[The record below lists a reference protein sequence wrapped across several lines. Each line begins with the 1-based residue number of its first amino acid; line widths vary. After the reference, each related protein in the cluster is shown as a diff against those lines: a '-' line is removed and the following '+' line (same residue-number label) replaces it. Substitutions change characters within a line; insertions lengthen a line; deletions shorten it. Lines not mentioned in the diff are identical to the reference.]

1 MKTMIKLKKTPQITV
16 KTDSVK
22 EIEAK
27 LRAAEIT
34 NEESGSDNEEWTK
47 DDPQRWRM
55 FKERYEDEFE
65 DKLTMMDSLMTQ
77 KRDKIKVTWISIFK
91 GK

>member
-1 MKTMIKLKKTPQITV
+1 MIKLKKSPQITV
-16 KTDSVK
+16 KTEAVK

-27 LRAAEIT
+27 LSALEIT
-34 NEESGSDNEEWTK
+34 KEDPVPNSEEWTS

-65 DKLTMMDSLMTQ
+65 DKLGMMDSLMTK
-77 KRDKIKVTWISIFK
+77 KRDKVKVTWISIFK
-91 GK
+91 KDE

>member
-1 MKTMIKLKKTPQITV
+1 MIKLKKSPQITV
-16 KTDSVK
+16 KTDAVK

-27 LRAAEIT
+27 LSKSEIT
-34 NEESGSDNEEWTK
+34 KERHISETEEWTS

-65 DKLTMMDSLMTQ
+65 DKLGMMDNLMNK
-77 KRDKIKVTWISIFK
+77 KRGKLKVTWISIFK
-91 GK
+91 KNE